1 MKLTR
6 YGFDFLVL
14 LEKLGKGK
22 YTQKWFANKL
32 SISSGVVNKFINKF
46 SEEGIIATDNE
57 GTYVTQKGLE
67 VLEPYRVKK
76 AIVLAAGFSE
86 RLAPISLKSPK
97 PLVDIKGVKLVEPL
111 LDALLAADITDI
123 TMVIGYKA
131 EMFQVLLEKYPN
143 LKLATNPLYNQSQN
157 ITSLLSA
164 KEELDSCYIC
174 DADIYI
180 HNPEIICKYEYESC
194 FFGVPVRLTND
205 WCFSLQGKKIFN
217 FTIGGENCHRAI
229 FITYLN
235 GPDSKRLK
243 GDIERISKLPG
254 GLERRWFDVLFS
266 TEKNNYNLGV
276 KECYVEDT
284 TEVDNIA
291 DLVKLDNSYLDC
303 SL

>member
-32 SISSGVVNKFINKF
+32 SISIGVVNKFINKF

-97 PLVDIKGVKLVEPL
+97 PLVEIKGVKLVEPL

-123 TMVIGYKA
+123 TI
-131 EMFQVLLEKYPN
+131 L
-143 LKLATNPLYNQSQN
+143 
-157 ITSLLSA
+157 
-164 KEELDSCYIC
+164 
-174 DADIYI
+174 
-180 HNPEIICKYEYESC
+180 
-194 FFGVPVRLTND
+194 
-205 WCFSLQGKKIFN
+205 
-217 FTIGGENCHRAI
+217 
-229 FITYLN
+229 
-235 GPDSKRLK
+235 
-243 GDIERISKLPG
+243 
-254 GLERRWFDVLFS
+254 
-266 TEKNNYNLGV
+266 
-276 KECYVEDT
+276 
-284 TEVDNIA
+284 
-291 DLVKLDNSYLDC
+291 
-303 SL
+303 

>member
-14 LEKLGKGK
+14 LEKLGKGR
-22 YTQKWFANKL
+22 YTQKWLANKL
-32 SISSGVVNKFINKF
+32 SISVGVVNKFINKF
-46 SEEGIIATDNE
+46 SEEGIIATDTE
-57 GTYVTQKGLE
+57 GTYITEKGLQ

-97 PLVDIKGVKLVEPL
+97 PLVEINGVKLVEPL
-111 LDALLAADITDI
+111 LDALIKADISDI

-131 EMFQVLLEKYPN
+131 EMFEELKVKYPC
-143 LKLATNPLYNQSQN
+143 LKFALNPLYNQSQN

-164 KEELDSCYIC
+164 KDKLESCYIC

-194 FFGVPVRLTND
+194 FFGVPVRVTND
-205 WCFSLQGKKIFN
+205 WCFSLQGKKISN

-235 GPDSKRLK
+235 ESDSKCLK
-243 GDIERISKLPG
+243 SDIERISKLPG

-266 TEKNNYNLGV
+266 TDKNGYNLGV

-291 DLVKLDNSYLDC
+291 DLVKLDKSYLDC